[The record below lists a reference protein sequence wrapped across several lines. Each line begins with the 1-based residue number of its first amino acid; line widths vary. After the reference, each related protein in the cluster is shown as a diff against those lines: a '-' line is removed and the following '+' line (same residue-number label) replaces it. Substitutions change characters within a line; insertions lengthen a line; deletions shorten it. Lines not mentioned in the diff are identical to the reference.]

1 MLKSISMACAAAT
14 LMFASADMAAAQS
27 SDSRVNA
34 STDWSVFVENG
45 QCWVV
50 SAPKTVENTRGGK
63 KVNARRSDIL
73 LFVTFD
79 PKRGLTGE
87 VSFTGGYSFKKDHP
101 IKMQIGS
108 SSYTLYPEGEW
119 AWPESASDDAKIR
132 ESMKR
137 GATAVITASS
147 ARPTL
152 TKDTF
157 SLKGFTA
164 ALEDA
169 QKRCAG

>member
-1 MLKSISMACAAAT
+1 MLNSFLKTGAVTALVAVMGV
-14 LMFASADMAAAQS
+14 SAFAQS
-27 SDSRVNA
+27 STNRENA
-34 STDWSVFVENG
+34 SQDWSVFAENG
-45 QCWVV
+45 ECWIV
-50 SAPKTVENTRGGK
+50 SAPREWIATRGGN
-63 KVNARRSDIL
+63 KVEAKRSDSL
-73 LFVTFD
+73 LFVTYR
-79 PKRGLTGE
+79 PSRGITGE
-87 VSFTGGYSFKKDHP
+87 VSYTGGYSFKTDHP

-119 AWPESASDDAKIR
+119 AWPESASEDAKIR

-147 ARPTL
+147 PRPTL

-169 QKRCAG
+169 EKRCK

>member
-1 MLKSISMACAAAT
+1 MLKAILSAGSVAALSIAMAT
-14 LMFASADMAAAQS
+14 SGFAQTSNN
-27 SDSRVNA
+27 RVNA
-34 STDWSVFVENG
+34 VTDWSVFAENG
-45 QCWVV
+45 QCWIV
-50 SAPKTVENTRGGK
+50 SAPTSVLNTRGGK
-63 KVNARRSDIL
+63 KVDATRSDIL

-79 PKRGLTGE
+79 KNRGVKGE
-87 VSFTGGYSFKKDHP
+87 VSFTGGYKFKADSP
-101 IKMQIGS
+101 IKIQIGS

-119 AWPESASDDAKIR
+119 AWPATASDDSKIR

-137 GATAVITASS
+137 GATAVITAQS
-147 ARPTL
+147 ARPTN

-169 QKRCAG
+169 ERRCG